1 MTAYEP
7 GRAGELIDLLAA
19 GSGVVCLAGAGG
31 KKSTIYRLV
40 SQHSGRVAMT
50 ATVHTPPFRKHL
62 VDETRIAPGDVLKDL
77 IAGASAVRRVAYG
90 CPSDKKARLAG
101 VSPELVTDIH
111 ESCGFDVTLVKAD
124 GARLRRIKA
133 PAPHEPVL
141 PDRFATLLYLVSV
154 QAVGT
159 PLDRTVA
166 HRPEMIAG
174 LTGAVIGQPITVD
187 HVASLL
193 THEAGGLK
201 DAGRARCMVPVINMV
216 DTKEQQNTAR
226 RIADQVLERAAGLDR
241 VVLARMI
248 ADDPV
253 VEVVR
258 R

>member
-7 GRAGELIDLLAA
+7 GQAGELIELLAA

-31 KKSTIYRLV
+31 KKSTIHRLV
-40 SQHSGRVAMT
+40 SQHRGRVAIT

-62 VDETRIAPGDVLKDL
+62 VDARRIAPGDALKDVV
-77 IAGASAVRRVAYG
+77 AGASAARRVAYG

-101 VSPELVTDIH
+101 VSPDLVTDIH

-124 GARLRRIKA
+124 GARWRRIKA

-141 PDRFATLLYLVSV
+141 PARFATLLYLVSV

-159 PLDRTVA
+159 PLDWTVA
-166 HRPEMIAG
+166 HRPETIAE

-187 HVASLL
+187 HVACLL

-201 DAGRARCMVPVINMV
+201 GAGRARCVVPVINMV
-216 DTKEQQNTAR
+216 DTTEQQATAR
-226 RIADQVLERAAGLDR
+226 RIAEHVLRRAAGLDR
-241 VVLARMI
+241 VLLTRMV
-248 ADDPV
+248 AEHPV